1 MTAFIKLPGVS
12 FSLLQHGYGVNKTH
26 FQLDP
31 LPSTSAPEKGKK
43 KTKNSGPAN
52 SPASIHDSS
61 M

>member
-43 KTKNSGPAN
+43 KTKKQWSSKFSGVNS
-52 SPASIHDSS
+52 
-61 M
+61 